1 MSSGMNVKIKSLFY
15 FLLANMLL
23 QPAMAGSGFYY
34 GFDAVFNSLDTS
46 TEVGLTFT
54 PPPPA
59 PSLLR
64 DQSSQSFSD
73 VGIHIGYLFKHRRTQ
88 SYFLMPEIFVTSFD
102 SDDTIYGTS
111 FKFGTDIDRLRVWVN
126 LGVSR
131 VKPFKQN
138 KLHLGLGAEYSIN
151 DHQAISIEWLRIDTI
166 DENTTADSAFGGQT
180 LTTDTHTTRDIEVIK
195 VSLRI
200 YLLE

>member
-1 MSSGMNVKIKSLFY
+1 MNVKIKSLFY
-15 FLLANMLL
+15 FLLTNMLL
-23 QPAMAGSGFYY
+23 QPVMAGSGFYY

-59 PSLLR
+59 PSLLS
-64 DQSSQSFSD
+64 DQNSQSFSD

-88 SYFLMPEIFVTSFD
+88 SYFLAPEFYVTSFD
-102 SDDTIYGTS
+102 RDYAIYGTS
-111 FKFGTDIDRLRVWVN
+111 FKFGTDIDRLRVMAN

-131 VKPFKQN
+131 VEPFKQN

-151 DHQAISIEWLRIDTI
+151 DQLAIGIEWLRIDTI
-166 DENTTADSAFGGQT
+166 EENTTADSAFGASVRKT
-180 LTTDTHTTRDIEVIK
+180 P
-195 VSLRI
+195 
-200 YLLE
+200 